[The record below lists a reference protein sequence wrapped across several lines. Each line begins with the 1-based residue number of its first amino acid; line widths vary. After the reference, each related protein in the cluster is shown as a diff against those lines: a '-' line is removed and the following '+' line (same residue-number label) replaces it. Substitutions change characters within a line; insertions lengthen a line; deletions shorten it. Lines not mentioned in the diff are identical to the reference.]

1 MNKDYMFLKNFYTLL
16 SSHYTVEESLII
28 CKHILNHPAIPYMNN
43 ELQKGM
49 DLENI
54 ILNAELPEL
63 FK

>member
-1 MNKDYMFLKNFYTLL
+1 MFLKNFYTLL

-54 ILNAELPEL
+54 ILNAELPE
-63 FK
+63 